1 MAKKLKLMSLFQEL
15 GGRAAVSN
23 RMPVHPSTGMFLMQ
37 MRAQANA
44 SPAVRKRFMIS
55 LDRQPLSASP
65 HPVKINHVRSS
76 RVADVE
82 PQRIPVAE
90 QPVESVRIHTVTDP

>member
-37 MRAQANA
+37 MRAQASA

-55 LDRQPLSASP
+55 LDRQPHPTFP
-65 HPVKINHVRSS
+65 HPVKINHIRTT
-76 RVADVE
+76 VAAEAETHTIAVVEHSVE
-82 PQRIPVAE
+82 PA
-90 QPVESVRIHTVTDP
+90 RIHTVTDP

>member
-37 MRAQANA
+37 IRAQASA
-44 SPAVRKRFMIS
+44 APAVRKRFMIS
-55 LDRQPLSASP
+55 LDRQPLSPCP
-65 HPVKINHVRSS
+65 HPVKINHVRNRS
-76 RVADVE
+76 VADVE
-82 PQRIPVAE
+82 HQRIQVAE
-90 QPVESVRIHTVTDP
+90 QPVEPARIHTVTDP